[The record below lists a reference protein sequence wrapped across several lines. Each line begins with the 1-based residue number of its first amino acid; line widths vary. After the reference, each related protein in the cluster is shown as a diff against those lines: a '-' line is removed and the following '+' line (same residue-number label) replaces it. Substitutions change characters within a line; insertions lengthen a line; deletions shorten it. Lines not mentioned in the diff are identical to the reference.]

1 MKRRL
6 LSFFILLPFY
16 ALAHGRASVAE
27 LDTREA
33 VGLCRN
39 LLSLPRRRANA
50 FTEKMAAAN
59 GHRHAHGAQQA
70 HTHDALSARGRR
82 RLLFVLLLTAAYMLA
97 EAAGGW
103 WTGSLALLADAGHML
118 ADAAGLALAL
128 VAARFGARPAN
139 PTKTY
144 GYYRL
149 EILAAFTNGV
159 TLAAV
164 SLFILYDAYARWLA
178 PPEIMRGGV
187 MTTVA
192 AGGLLV
198 NLVCAWV
205 LHGDHER
212 DLNVRGAWL
221 HVMGDAL
228 GSVGALAA
236 GVLVTL
242 RGWYAADPL
251 FSALIA
257 VLIVWSSWSLIREA
271 TNVLLE
277 GTPAHINLAAVEGV
291 ILETAGVENVHD
303 LHVWTITSG
312 REALSAHVR
321 HAHAASPPELLRVLR
336 SKLHDQF
343 GVDHLTIQMETE
355 DFEDETFHFCT
366 SGTACFRSAKE

>member
-1 MKRRL
+1 M
-6 LSFFILLPFY
+6 
-16 ALAHGRASVAE
+16 AS
-27 LDTREA
+27 
-33 VGLCRN
+33 
-39 LLSLPRRRANA
+39 
-50 FTEKMAAAN
+50 AN
-59 GHRHAHGAQQA
+59 GHVHAHAHSHGAHA
-70 HTHDALSARGRR
+70 HAHDALSARGRR
-82 RLLFVLLLTAAYMLA
+82 RLLLVLLLTAAYMLA

-118 ADAAGLALAL
+118 ADVAGLGLALL
-128 VAARFGARPAN
+128 AARFGARPASQ
-139 PTKTY
+139 TKTY

-159 TLAAV
+159 ALAAV
-164 SLFILYDAYARWLA
+164 SLFILWDAYARWFA
-178 PPEIMRGGV
+178 PPQIERGAEL
-187 MTTVA
+187 TAIA

-198 NLVCAWV
+198 NLACAWL

-228 GSVGALAA
+228 GSVGAIAA

-242 RGWYAADPL
+242 WGWQAADPL

-277 GTPAHINLAAVEGV
+277 GTPAHINLAAVEDA
-291 ILETAGVENVHD
+291 ILETEGVEDVHD

-321 HAHAASPPELLRVLR
+321 HAQDAPTPELLRALR
-336 SKLHDQF
+336 SKLHEQF
-343 GVDHLTIQMETE
+343 GVDHLTIQMETG

-366 SGTACFRSAKE
+366 SGTACFRSTKE